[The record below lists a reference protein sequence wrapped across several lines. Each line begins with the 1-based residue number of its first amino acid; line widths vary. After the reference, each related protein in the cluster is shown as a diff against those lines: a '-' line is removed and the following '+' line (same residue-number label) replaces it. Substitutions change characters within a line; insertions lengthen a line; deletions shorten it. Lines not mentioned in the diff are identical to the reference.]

1 MGRPKKNVEENVNDI
16 TTAETNIQKDVTE
29 VISQIRKDFGKDAIM
44 TFDSNSVQQIPRIS
58 SGILPLDMILGGGIC
73 LGRIFEIYGPESSG
87 KTTIAIKA
95 IASFQKNN
103 KICAFI
109 DAEHAFDP
117 NYAKALGV
125 NLETLLFTQPDNGEQ
140 ALDIAEQLI
149 RTGKVALIVVDSV
162 AALVPKKEIDGD
174 MGDANVGLHARL
186 MSQAMR
192 KLTAIA
198 SKSNCSLIF
207 INQIREKV
215 GVVYGNPETT
225 TGGRALKFYASVR
238 LEVRKKQTITEGAES
253 IANHVRVKTVKNKT
267 FPPFKECEFDIIFGK
282 GPDEEGSLID
292 LAIEAGIIEKAGAW
306 FTLKDG
312 SRFHGVGK
320 IKEFFETPEGKK
332 EFDNLKIQLE
342 DYFKNDSNNVS
353 TEEEDVEEEP
363 EEFEDN
369 NMMATGE

>member
-1 MGRPKKNVEENVNDI
+1 MGRPKKNVEENANDM
-16 TTAETNIQKDVTE
+16 TTVETNIQKDVTD

-73 LGRIFEIYGPESSG
+73 LGRIFEVYGPESSG
-87 KTTIAIKA
+87 KTTIATKA

-117 NYAKALGV
+117 HYAKALGV

-149 RTGKVALIVVDSV
+149 RTGKVSLIVVDSV

-207 INQIREKV
+207 INKKQKKV

-238 LEVRKKQTITEGAES
+238 LEVRKKQTITEGTES

-332 EFDNLKIQLE
+332 EFDNLKVQLE
-342 DYFKNDSNNVS
+342 DYFKNNSNGVS
-353 TEEEDVEEEP
+353 TEEDEEEP
-363 EEFEDN
+363 EEFEED
-369 NMMATGE
+369 NMMATVE